1 MLKLKKIITL
11 TILTLLV
18 GIFPRFESQKLTA
31 APSLK
36 YTRNGKASWY
46 SRKSPGIN
54 KRTANNEIFNDQDL
68 TCAIW
73 GVEFNRYIRVTNL
86 DNGKSVI
93 VRVND
98 RGPHKRYV
106 KKGRVIDLTLE
117 SFSRLGVPKAGLINV
132 EIEFL

>member
-1 MLKLKKIITL
+1 MRKIITL
-11 TILTLLV
+11 AVVTLLV
-18 GIFPRFESQKLTA
+18 GIFPRFESEKVTA
-31 APSLK
+31 APTQK
-36 YTRNGKASWY
+36 YTREGKASWY

-73 GVEFNRYIRVTNL
+73 GIGFNRYIRVTNL
-86 DNGKSVI
+86 ENGKSVI

-98 RGPHKRYV
+98 RGPHRRFV

-117 SFSRLGVPKAGLINV
+117 AFRRLGSPKQGLINV